1 MKRSAAALHYSGQGL
16 PRVRAKG
23 QGAVAERIVALAIE
37 AGVPLHNDGDL
48 ALLLA
53 AVDLDREIPEEL
65 YQAVAELLVFLR
77 AVERGLAGGDP
88 GPGAPPRPG

>member
-1 MKRSAAALHYSGQGL
+1 MKRSAAALHYSGSGV
-16 PRVRAKG
+16 PRISAKG
-23 QGAVAERIVALAIE
+23 QGELAERIVALAIE
-37 AGVPLHNDGDL
+37 AGIPIRSDADL

-77 AVERGLAGGDP
+77 TLESGLAGG
-88 GPGAPPRPG
+88 